1 MSAGLVI
8 SVVICFIASALF
20 IPVGPRIW
28 RNEWGYAW
36 DPERGGP
43 LWRGFVRITI
53 ISGPFLGLTA
63 LLNVVYALSDHR
75 LTAAFRIG
83 AVLWM
88 GLIVCAVTIVL
99 FNRPKRLVAP
109 HLRHQPG
116 AIAEWLGRKVAPTP
130 PPRHRPL
137 RRRPDA

>member
-1 MSAGLVI
+1 VSTGLVI
-8 SVVICFIASALF
+8 SVVICFAACALF

-36 DPERGGP
+36 DPASGGA
-43 LWRGFVRITI
+43 LWRGFVRSTM
-53 ISGPFLGLTA
+53 ISGPFLGLTGV
-63 LLNVVYALSDHR
+63 LNVIYALSDR
-75 LTAAFRIG
+75 RTTAMFTVVAM
-83 AVLWM
+83 LWM
-88 GLIVCAVTIVL
+88 ALLVCAVTIVL

-116 AIAEWLGRKVAPTP
+116 AVGEWLGRKVQPTP

-137 RRRPDA
+137 RPGRRG